1 MKKKYLSEFFLIIA
15 INLLFRFIMPN
26 EISYARALFMA
37 VFIVVLP
44 YIYAFGSFCFTG
56 LSLKTA
62 GIALS
67 AVLLSSVSMIFLG
80 SRTPFLDELGWVCM
94 QLPSLAI
101 SLAAGYF
108 TFSAETQHKK
118 LKNFGSTIPPLILA
132 FICVHGFCSFMV
144 SWANSSM

>member
-1 MKKKYLSEFFLIIA
+1 MKKRYLLTFFAIIV
-15 INLLFRFIMPN
+15 INLLFRLIMPD
-26 EISYARALFMA
+26 EISNTRATVMTI
-37 VFIVVLP
+37 FIVVLP
-44 YIYAFGSFCFTG
+44 YIYAFSSFCFTG

-67 AVLLSSVSMIFLG
+67 AVLLSGVPMIFLG
-80 SRTPFLDELGWVCM
+80 NHTPLLDELGWICM
-94 QLPSLAI
+94 QLPSLVI

-118 LKNFGSTIPPLILA
+118 LKNLGSTILPLVLA